1 MPSVCFKHLYNTFT
15 HTTPSQTNT
24 DMKKSR
30 TGAFT
35 RYLQKQ
41 WHQGGLLSS
50 LLTPFSW
57 LAHLLVAVKS
67 YLYRKKLKAAYRAP
81 CPVIIVGNI
90 YVGGTGK
97 TPLVI
102 ALVQALRK
110 KGFTPGV
117 ISRGYGVN
125 IGPEARTAFG
135 ADASASQMGDEP
147 SLIAKY
153 APISVHPQR
162 QRAIEKLLA
171 SWPAIDIIISD
182 DGLQHLKLQR
192 DIEIVVQD
200 NRRTGNGKLL
210 PAGPLREPA
219 SRLKQVDFIITNL
232 KSTSLHNFQAEFA
245 HEIAMSLEPVS
256 VTHLVTGQ
264 TITIQEFIKE
274 HKDQPMAALAGIGQ
288 PNRFFATLAQ
298 LQLTISQAIHFP
310 DHYAYTAND
319 FKAINAEIIL
329 MTSKDACKCSTLTDS
344 RIWTVNVEPHF
355 SNPHFFD
362 LIEEKIRQLPLYS
375 SN

>member
-1 MPSVCFKHLYNTFT
+1 
-15 HTTPSQTNT
+15 
-24 DMKKSR
+24 MKKSR
-30 TGAFT
+30 TRAFT
-35 RYLQKQ
+35 QYLQKQ

-57 LAHLLVAVKS
+57 LVYLLVAIKS
-67 YLYRKKLKAAYRAP
+67 YLYRKKLKTAYRAP

-117 ISRGYGVN
+117 ISRGYGVD

-135 ADASASQMGDEP
+135 TTASASQIGDEP
-147 SLIAKY
+147 SLIARH
-153 APISVHPQR
+153 APISVHPGR
-162 QRAIEKLLA
+162 QQAVEKLLA
-171 SWPAIDIIISD
+171 TWPATDIIISD

-232 KSTSLHNFQAEFA
+232 KSTPLNRFQAEFD
-245 HEIAMSLEPVS
+245 HEIAMTLEPVS
-256 VTHLVTGQ
+256 FTHLATGKV
-264 TITIQEFIKE
+264 ITPRQFINE
-274 HKDQPMAALAGIGQ
+274 HKNQRMTAIAGIGQ
-288 PNRFFATLAQ
+288 PDRFFATLAQ
-298 LQLTISQAIHFP
+298 LQLTISQTIPFP
-310 DHYAYTAND
+310 DHYAYTASD
-319 FKAINAEIIL
+319 FKAINADIIL
-329 MTSKDACKCSTLTDS
+329 MTSKDASKCNTLS
-344 RIWTVNVEPHF
+344 EERLWSVNVEPHF
-355 SNPHFFD
+355 SNAHFFD

>member
-1 MPSVCFKHLYNTFT
+1 
-15 HTTPSQTNT
+15 
-24 DMKKSR
+24 MKKSR
-30 TGAFT
+30 TSAFT
-35 RYLQKQ
+35 QYLQKQ
-41 WHQGGLLSS
+41 WHQGGLLST
-50 LLTPFSW
+50 LFTPFSW
-57 LAHLLVAVKS
+57 LVYLLVAVKS
-67 YLYRKKLKAAYRAP
+67 YLYRKKLKTAYRAP

-117 ISRGYGVN
+117 ISRGYGVE
-125 IGPEARTAFG
+125 IGPEARTAYG
-135 ADASASQMGDEP
+135 KGSSASQIGDEP
-147 SLIAKY
+147 SLIAKH
-153 APISVHPQR
+153 APISVHPKR
-162 QRAIEKLLA
+162 QLAIEKLLA
-171 SWPAIDIIISD
+171 TWPATDVIISD

-232 KSTSLHNFQAEFA
+232 KSTPLNRFQAEFE
-245 HEIAMSLEPVS
+245 HEIAMTLEPVS
-256 VTHLVTGQ
+256 LTHIASGQ
-264 TITIQEFIKE
+264 TLSPREFINQYKNQ
-274 HKDQPMAALAGIGQ
+274 HIAAIAGIGQ
-288 PNRFFATLAQ
+288 PDRFFTTLAQ
-298 LQLTISQAIHFP
+298 LQLTLSQQIPFP
-310 DHYAYTAND
+310 DHYAYKAND
-319 FKAINAEIIL
+319 FKEINADIIL
-329 MTSKDACKCSTLTDS
+329 MTSKDASKCSTLTDA
-344 RIWTVNVEPHF
+344 RLWFVNVEPRF

>member
-1 MPSVCFKHLYNTFT
+1 MK
-15 HTTPSQTNT
+15 TP
-24 DMKKSR
+24 R
-30 TGAFT
+30 TGTFAQH
-35 RYLQKQ
+35 LQQQ
-41 WHQGGLLSS
+41 WQEGGLLST

-57 LAHLLVAVKS
+57 LVRLLVAAKS
-67 YLYRKKLKAAYRAP
+67 FLYRHKLKAAYRAP

-102 ALVQALRK
+102 ALVQELAK

-117 ISRGYGVN
+117 ISRGYGVK
-125 IGPEARTAFG
+125 IGPKARTALG
-135 ADASASQMGDEP
+135 ANASASQVGDEP
-147 SLIAKY
+147 SLIARH
-153 APISVHPQR
+153 APVSVHPNR
-162 QRAIEKLLA
+162 QLAVEKLLA
-171 SWPAIDIIISD
+171 TWPKTDIIISD

-232 KSTSLHNFQAEFA
+232 KSTHLNNFLAEFR
-245 HEIAMSLEPVS
+245 HEIAMILEPVS
-256 VTHLVTGQ
+256 FTHIASGQ
-264 TITIQEFIKE
+264 SFTAAQFISE
-274 HKDQPMAALAGIGQ
+274 HKDQPMAAIAGIGQ
-288 PNRFFATLAQ
+288 PDRFFTTLAQ
-298 LQLTISQAIHFP
+298 LQLKITQQTPFP
-310 DHYAYTAND
+310 DHHAFSAND
-319 FKAINAEIIL
+319 FKAIQADIIL
-329 MTSKDACKCSTLTDS
+329 MTSKDACKCNTLADTRLWS
-344 RIWTVNVEPHF
+344 VNVEPRF
-355 SNPHFFD
+355 SNPLFFD

>member
-1 MPSVCFKHLYNTFT
+1 
-15 HTTPSQTNT
+15 
-24 DMKKSR
+24 MKKSH
-30 TGAFT
+30 TGAFA
-35 RYLQKQ
+35 RNLQQQ
-41 WHQGGLLSS
+41 WHQGGLLST
-50 LLTPFSW
+50 LLTPVSW
-57 LAHLLVAVKS
+57 LVYLVVATKS
-67 YLYRKKLKAAYRAP
+67 CLYRKKLKTAYRAP

-117 ISRGYGVN
+117 ISRGYGVE
-125 IGPEARTAFG
+125 IGPEARTAYG
-135 ADASASQMGDEP
+135 EGSSASQIGDEP
-147 SLIAKY
+147 SLIAKH
-153 APISVHPQR
+153 APVSVHPKR
-162 QRAIEKLLA
+162 QLAIEKLLA
-171 SWPAIDIIISD
+171 TWPATDVIISD

-219 SRLKQVDFIITNL
+219 YRLKQVDFIITNL
-232 KSTSLHNFQAEFA
+232 KSTPLNRFQAEFK
-245 HEIAMSLEPVS
+245 HEIAMTLEPVS
-256 VTHLVTGQ
+256 LTHIASGQ
-264 TITIQEFIKE
+264 TLSPREFISKYKNQ
-274 HKDQPMAALAGIGQ
+274 HIAAIAGIGQ
-288 PNRFFATLAQ
+288 PDRFFATLAQ
-298 LQLTISQAIHFP
+298 LQLTLSQQIPFP
-310 DHYAYTAND
+310 DHYAYKAND
-319 FKAINAEIIL
+319 IKEINADIIL
-329 MTSKDACKCSTLTDS
+329 MTSKDASKCSTLTDS
-344 RIWTVNVEPHF
+344 RLWFVNVEPRF

>member
-1 MPSVCFKHLYNTFT
+1 
-15 HTTPSQTNT
+15 
-24 DMKKSR
+24 MKKSSTR
-30 TGAFT
+30 TFSQ
-35 RYLQKQ
+35 YLQQQ
-41 WHQGGLLSS
+41 WSQGGLVST

-57 LAHLLVAVKS
+57 LVYLLVAIKS
-67 YLYRKKLKAAYRAP
+67 CLYRNKLKTAYRAP

-135 ADASASQMGDEP
+135 ANANASQIGDEP
-147 SLIAKY
+147 SLIARH
-153 APISVHPQR
+153 APISVHPNR
-162 QRAIEKLLA
+162 QQAVEKLLA
-171 SWPAIDIIISD
+171 TWPSTNIIISD

-219 SRLKQVDFIITNL
+219 SRLKEVDFIVTNL
-232 KSTSLHNFQAEFA
+232 KSTPLSHFQAEFD
-245 HEIAMSLEPVS
+245 HEIAMILEPVS
-256 VTHLVTGQ
+256 FIHLATGKVISPQ
-264 TITIQEFIKE
+264 QFFDE
-274 HKDQPMAALAGIGQ
+274 HKNQRITAIAGIGQ
-288 PNRFFATLAQ
+288 PDRFFATLAQ
-298 LQLTISQAIHFP
+298 LQLPVSQTIPFP
-310 DHYAYTAND
+310 DHYTYTADD
-319 FKAINAEIIL
+319 FKTINTDIIL
-329 MTSKDACKCSTLTDS
+329 MTSKDASKCNTFSEERLWS
-344 RIWTVNVEPHF
+344 VNVEPNF
-355 SNPHFFD
+355 SNTHFFD

>member
-1 MPSVCFKHLYNTFT
+1 
-15 HTTPSQTNT
+15 
-24 DMKKSR
+24 MKKSR
-30 TGAFT
+30 TGAFAQS
-35 RYLQKQ
+35 LQKQ
-41 WHQGGLLSS
+41 WHQGGLLST
-50 LLTPFSW
+50 LLTPASW
-57 LAHLLVAVKS
+57 LVRVLVAVKS
-67 YLYRKKLKAAYRAP
+67 YLYRKNLKTVYRAP

-117 ISRGYGVN
+117 ISRGYGVD
-125 IGPEARTAFG
+125 IGPQARAAFG
-135 ADASASQMGDEP
+135 ANASASASQIGDEP

-162 QRAIEKLLA
+162 QQAVEKLLA
-171 SWPAIDIIISD
+171 TWPTTDIIISD
-182 DGLQHLKLQR
+182 DGLQHLKLLR

-219 SRLKQVDFIITNL
+219 SRLKEVDFIITNL
-232 KSTSLHNFQAEFA
+232 KSTPLNAFQAEFK
-245 HEIAMSLEPVS
+245 HEIAMTLEPVS
-256 VTHLVTGQ
+256 LTHLATGRTLTPAQ
-264 TITIQEFIKE
+264 FIDEYKNQ
-274 HKDQPMAALAGIGQ
+274 HMAAIAGIGQ
-288 PNRFFATLAQ
+288 PDRFFATLAQ
-298 LQLTISQAIHFP
+298 LQLKISKTIPFP
-310 DHYAYTAND
+310 DHYTYRAND
-319 FKAINAEIIL
+319 FKAINADLIL
-329 MTSKDACKCSTLTDS
+329 MTSKDASKCHALADTRLWS
-344 RIWTVNVEPHF
+344 VNVEPHF